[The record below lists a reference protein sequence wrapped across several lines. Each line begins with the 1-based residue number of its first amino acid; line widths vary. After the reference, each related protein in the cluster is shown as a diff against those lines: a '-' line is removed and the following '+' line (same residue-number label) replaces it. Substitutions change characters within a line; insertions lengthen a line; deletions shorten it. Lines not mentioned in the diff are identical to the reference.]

1 MVLYD
6 TFIDELELLT
16 AEKKVLPL
24 EKSKLQEGSKNDILF
39 TKDTAF
45 ELGGSQLP
53 CVSALAVTGSKN
65 FSNKSYLIG
74 KDLPEI
80 KEDVPFGKIVLV
92 EMADISNDDQAFDF
106 IKDLEQVKYKFFAK
120 DFMIRASALNMREQI
135 RIGKKALKNGI
146 SLADYGNKLIELY
159 LAKENVKSVE
169 IIFITD
175 FDDYKTLYRITEKI
189 KDTTSALN
197 HILDNILFD
206 CSSCNLKPI
215 CDEVEGMKELHQ
227 NRTPN
232 KINTL

>member
-6 TFIDELELLT
+6 SFIDRLEELT
-16 AEKKVLPL
+16 INKIKLPNLNSKL
-24 EKSKLQEGSKNDILF
+24 EKGDKNDILF

-53 CVSALAVTGSKN
+53 CVSTLAVTSTKS
-65 FSNKSYLIG
+65 FSNNCYLLG
-74 KDLPEI
+74 DDLNKIKRDTAFAKFVFVELNDSDDDDKMFNEI
-80 KEDVPFGKIVLV
+80 KE
-92 EMADISNDDQAFDF
+92 
-106 IKDLEQVKYKFFAK
+106 LEQIKYKFFAK

-135 RIGKKALKNGI
+135 RVGKKAIINGVSI
-146 SLADYGNKLIELY
+146 ADYGNELIKMFLQ
-159 LAKENVKSVE
+159 KENVKSVD
-169 IIFITD
+169 IIFVTKSDD
-175 FDDYKTLYRITEKI
+175 FAEYNKIAQKI

-227 NRTPN
+227 NRV
-232 KINTL
+232 KM